1 MAKRTKRR
9 ARKRGRPP
17 TGRDPVITVRLTRQ
31 LQRALALL
39 MERHA
44 ITRSGAIRC
53 LLNAGVNHSYW
64 IVDPKRNVAY
74 EGDTPGLRRLARREV
89 AEPSLARGRRT
100 RPAADP
106 VPQIVKSRQ
115 KDGSAEGPRNF
126 KGVRRI
132 KLEPKIISQG

>member
-39 MERHA
+39 VERHG

-53 LLNAGVNHSYW
+53 LLNAGLNQSYW
-64 IVDPKRNVAY
+64 MVDPKRNVAY
-74 EGDTPGLRRLARREV
+74 EGETPGLRRLARSEIV
-89 AEPSLARGRRT
+89 QPSLTRRRRT
-100 RPAADP
+100 RPAA
-106 VPQIVKSRQ
+106 
-115 KDGSAEGPRNF
+115 
-126 KGVRRI
+126 
-132 KLEPKIISQG
+132 